1 MAERQPTT
9 REVLT
14 EHALRLTKAEQDI
27 IDMRNDMSEVRDAVH
42 ELKQNTARMV
52 ELAEKFIPFLRNILY
67 FLALVGANALLGGD
81 SGALEH
87 LFQLAQKLG
96 GM

>member
-14 EHALRLTKAEQDI
+14 DHAQRLTKAEQDI
-27 IDMRNDMSEVRDAVH
+27 LDMRHDMGEVRDAVQ
-42 ELKQNTARMV
+42 ELKQNTAKMV
-52 ELAEKFIPFLRNILY
+52 EMAEKFIPFLRNILY

-81 SGALEH
+81 TNALEK
-87 LFQLAQKLG
+87 LFTLAQKLG